1 MRELTEIGCRFAH
14 ADQARKNRMITARDL
29 YKKLSS
35 FGMIP
40 SGDASKA
47 WLTSA
52 EQDGVALLTE
62 QESDLV
68 ILYASFRHL
77 WIISLFAPTSNLQHP
92 NKDDLYN
99 ARIQPDDTWCIQRVW
114 GGGQGHTIYLE
125 PPVEFGKG
133 HPLNNSEPIVF
144 RRSFDGMANYFSP
157 IEISQK
163 LVHSLNLHFMPER
176 NAFCRLDS
184 EGDIYEV
191 IYIFQDKG
199 TDNFDSRA
207 LVLIDQKVLAEYM
220 AVGDFALFR
229 KFDVTRFRLGSFSR
243 WEEGSRHFEAPDL
256 FYYLGLSDGTASYIH
271 GGQILRSTVT
281 VDQLIEE
288 WKREEDPNAR
298 NYEIFKIHDWK
309 NKRYVEWSS
318 SPSELSNYFTK
329 SEKPFEI
336 SPAFF
341 SPEVLTKYKANP
353 DKYDL
358 DDRSITCRNSWYLK
372 TYDVNEAGQVHT
384 YIGYL
389 QSLPY
394 KEQQHWR
401 LYNEWP
407 KSGLSKRAIETDFEG
422 KWASDADP
430 LESLRY
436 SVEELDINPPPWWS
450 SRGADVRNRVHY
462 PVTTS
467 SKEWADELLSL
478 DQMLVEGFV
487 ATELKKIATESGI
500 KIENQW
506 QSLKTI
512 QELLRARGYASA
524 DELVAPLR
532 QLHHLRNKITGH
544 RTDERAKL
552 EAEAFKEYGSYR
564 AHFQALC
571 TQCDKSLSAVMAAL
585 AND

>member
-1 MRELTEIGCRFAH
+1 VTIAIRPSEGWDGDGCKSDWVRREQKYFCERGWTDDSAPVALICPSGKSMESANLRNYWRRATFRQISRPHESGEMRELTEIGCRFAH
-14 ADQARKNRMITARDL
+14 ADQAGKNRIITARDL

-77 WIISLFAPTSNLQHP
+77 WINSLFAPTSNLQHP

-99 ARIQPDDTWCIQRVW
+99 ARIQPDDTWCIQRAW

-163 LVHSLNLHFMPER
+163 LVHSLTLHFIPER

-229 KFDVTRFRLGSFSR
+229 KFDVTRFRL
-243 WEEGSRHFEAPDL
+243 
-256 FYYLGLSDGTASYIH
+256 
-271 GGQILRSTVT
+271 ILR
-281 VDQLIEE
+281 L
-288 WKREEDPNAR
+288 R
-298 NYEIFKIHDWK
+298 IF
-309 NKRYVEWSS
+309 
-318 SPSELSNYFTK
+318 F
-329 SEKPFEI
+329 
-336 SPAFF
+336 
-341 SPEVLTKYKANP
+341 
-353 DKYDL
+353 
-358 DDRSITCRNSWYLK
+358 IT
-372 TYDVNEAGQVHT
+372 
-384 YIGYL
+384 
-389 QSLPY
+389 
-394 KEQQHWR
+394 
-401 LYNEWP
+401 
-407 KSGLSKRAIETDFEG
+407 
-422 KWASDADP
+422 
-430 LESLRY
+430 
-436 SVEELDINPPPWWS
+436 
-450 SRGADVRNRVHY
+450 
-462 PVTTS
+462 
-467 SKEWADELLSL
+467 
-478 DQMLVEGFV
+478 
-487 ATELKKIATESGI
+487 
-500 KIENQW
+500 
-506 QSLKTI
+506 
-512 QELLRARGYASA
+512 
-524 DELVAPLR
+524 
-532 QLHHLRNKITGH
+532 
-544 RTDERAKL
+544 
-552 EAEAFKEYGSYR
+552 
-564 AHFQALC
+564 
-571 TQCDKSLSAVMAAL
+571 
-585 AND
+585 